1 MWEND
6 DDDVP
11 IIPTTTALDIRDSHV
26 MIMEEQNRGLDILSQ
41 TISRQR
47 DLSSRLGTEVVDQSH
62 LLDNIANNMD
72 RLDGSVIQE
81 TDRIALV
88 NRQDKTWGK
97 WTFSF

>member
-6 DDDVP
+6 EDDVP
-11 IIPTTTALDIRDSHV
+11 IIPTSTTNNALDIRDSHV
-26 MIMEEQNRGLDILSQ
+26 RIMEEQNRGLDILSQ

-47 DLSSRLGTEVVDQSH
+47 ELSSRLGTEVVDQNH
-62 LLDNIANNMD
+62 LLDNIADNMD

-88 NRQDKTWGK
+88 NRQDKTWGR
-97 WTFSF
+97 